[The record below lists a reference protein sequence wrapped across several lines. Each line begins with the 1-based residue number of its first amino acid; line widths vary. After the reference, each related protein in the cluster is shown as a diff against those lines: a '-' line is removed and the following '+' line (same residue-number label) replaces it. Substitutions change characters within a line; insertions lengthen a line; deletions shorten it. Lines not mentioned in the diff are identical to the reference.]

1 MSESNEKVATYLLN
15 PEGEKVATYLLKSS
29 KGRYRWE
36 DVIIPKFIRP
46 IIRQKQAKDSTLDIR
61 GLCYILES
69 IGVIPKSIKDFD
81 KVGRAVT
88 RARKR
93 GLINA
98 DAFVDNTRNIIKE
111 FNDTYTSVSDQ
122 IDAAL
127 KYIKK
132 LPNTAKDSLP
142 RWYNQKYYVEVWV
155 EKQTFANV
163 LVTILRGRDVII
175 VPNRGW
181 SSYTFLKN
189 NIERLYDK
197 FMENKTLHIEVLY
210 FGDLDPSGWAMDT
223 HYKKEFDYEFGVSR
237 VQFRRVAIAKDQIET
252 YGLKRLTN
260 PDPIVIA
267 KLRKNKNAP
276 AFEKEFGSIFQIE
289 LEAIE
294 SSPEFEDMVRREVDK
309 LYDKNKY
316 QDVLNLPEN
325 NLTEQEIR
333 ETIVKRL
340 KEVFKIE

>member
-1 MSESNEKVATYLLN
+1 MSEKVATYLLN
-15 PEGEKVATYLLKSS
+15 PEGQKVATYLLRSS

-36 DVIIPKFIRP
+36 DVIIPKFIKP
-46 IIRQKQAKDSTLDIR
+46 IIRQKQAKSSTLDIR

-69 IGVIPKSIKDFD
+69 YGVIPKSIKDFD

-93 GLINA
+93 GLIDS

-122 IDAAL
+122 IDLAIN
-127 KYIKK
+127 YIKK
-132 LPNTAKDSLP
+132 LPTKAKHNIP
-142 RWYNQKYYVEVWV
+142 RWHNQKYYVEAWV

-163 LVTILRGRDVII
+163 IVTILEGRDVII

-197 FMENKTLHIEVLY
+197 LMKNKKLHIEVLY
-210 FGDLDPSGWAMDT
+210 LGDLDPSGWAMDK
-223 HYKKEFDYEFGVSR
+223 HYEKEFDTEFGVSR
-237 VQFRRVAIAKDQIET
+237 VNFRRVAITKDQIET

-260 PDPIVIA
+260 PDPAVIA

-276 AFEKEFGSIFQIE
+276 AFEKEFGSVFQIE

-294 SSPEFEDMVRREVDK
+294 TLPEFEDMVKNEVDK
-309 LYDKNKY
+309 LYYDDKY
-316 QDVLNLPEN
+316 QDVLKLPEN
-325 NLTEQEIR
+325 DLTEQEIR
-333 ETIVKRL
+333 DTIIGRL
-340 KEVFKIE
+340 KKVFEIE